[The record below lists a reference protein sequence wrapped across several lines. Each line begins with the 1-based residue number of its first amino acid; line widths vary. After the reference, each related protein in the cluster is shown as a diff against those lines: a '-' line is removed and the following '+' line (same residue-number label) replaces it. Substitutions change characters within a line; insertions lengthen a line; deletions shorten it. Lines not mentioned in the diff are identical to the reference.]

1 MDLYF
6 PEGVPAN
13 VERMLNPDVI
23 FKKVRA
29 GLDSLESDWK
39 KLSPR
44 ANDISHGRRPW
55 WKRLFGQT
63 GIDPKWL
70 HHYLYQNPSSW
81 PVSAADDKRALQVLR
96 RLRQM
101 GSDRSSMLLTPEM
114 KANPPSD
121 VEIKKALGFMAAD
134 TEPLLRQ
141 MERSYRAMLRDVGRQ
156 IEPLCEQV
164 YGEPCVPGEGEEIV
178 NADIARFVKTGGL
191 GLSGPMKNTLREW
204 LLWFDS

>member
-29 GLDSLESDWK
+29 GLDSLKSDWK

-81 PVSAADDKRALQVLR
+81 PVSAADDSVPFSAPTPS
-96 RLRQM
+96 
-101 GSDRSSMLLTPEM
+101 SDGFRS
-114 KANPPSD
+114 
-121 VEIKKALGFMAAD
+121 
-134 TEPLLRQ
+134 
-141 MERSYRAMLRDVGRQ
+141 
-156 IEPLCEQV
+156 EQYV
-164 YGEPCVPGEGEEIV
+164 AHPGDEGEPS
-178 NADIARFVKTGGL
+178 L
-191 GLSGPMKNTLREW
+191 GR
-204 LLWFDS
+204 